1 MKLGPVGV
9 VTVEHEL
16 FGDGACADFES
27 DTLSAAPLCADV
39 KHVGASKW
47 NGVGRAVATAVKHVG
62 ASKWNGVGR
71 AFATEVDDE
80 DDGLRFLPSRGI
92 MVGFAAK
99 LTLLI

>member
-47 NGVGRAVATAVKHVG
+47 NGVGRA
-62 ASKWNGVGR
+62 
-71 AFATEVDDE
+71 FATEVDDE